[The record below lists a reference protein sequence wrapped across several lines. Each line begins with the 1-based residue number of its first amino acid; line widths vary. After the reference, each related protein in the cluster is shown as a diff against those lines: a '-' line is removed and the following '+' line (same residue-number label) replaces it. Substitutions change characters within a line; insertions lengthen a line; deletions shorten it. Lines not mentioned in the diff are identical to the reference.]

1 MKEGKTRFVILGLL
15 AEGPMSGYTIKKLV
29 EARFR
34 FFWSESYGQLYPELK
49 ALVAEGRIEALP
61 KAGETAADRAVAEA
75 SAGSAG
81 SERSAGRGSAGAGA
95 VPGGGAGGAR
105 GRGRDRTVYALRPA
119 GREALRDWLA
129 RPPAREP
136 ARFEILLKMYFSG
149 QGDRAWMVPH
159 LRAFEAHYAG
169 ELAVLRRFEA
179 ELRRIGDPDGSH
191 ADILRVIDFGERTYE
206 AYLAWSRTAL
216 AEREGRTGR

>member
-1 MKEGKTRFVILGLL
+1 MKEGKTRYVILGLL

-49 ALVAEGRIEALP
+49 ALVAEGMIEALP
-61 KAGETAADRAVAEA
+61 KTGETEADRAVAAA
-75 SAGSAG
+75 S
-81 SERSAGRGSAGAGA
+81 GRGRA
-95 VPGGGAGGAR
+95 
-105 GRGRDRTVYALRPA
+105 RGRDRTVHALLPA
-119 GREALRDWLA
+119 GREALREWLA
-129 RPPAREP
+129 RPPEREP

-149 QGDRAWMVPH
+149 QGDRAWMDPH

-191 ADILRVIDFGERTYE
+191 ADILRVIDFGQRTYE
-206 AYLAWSRTAL
+206 AYLAWCRTAL
-216 AEREGRTGR
+216 AEREGRTSR